1 MCKQKLSVFSATE
14 EKDLNDTEQNFLVHS
29 TDSTSND
36 RYTQII
42 YLKEIDIFQF
52 MPEKNI
58 KMTLLQL
65 LDMNLI
71 FHYTGNKRS
80 ILQY

>member
-42 YLKEIDIFQF
+42 YLKENRYFSIHAR
-52 MPEKNI
+52 EKY
-58 KMTLLQL
+58 KWPC
-65 LDMNLI
+65 
-71 FHYTGNKRS
+71 YS
-80 ILQY
+80 C

>member
-36 RYTQII
+36 SH
-42 YLKEIDIFQF
+42 
-52 MPEKNI
+52 KNSLFEG
-58 KMTLLQL
+58 K
-65 LDMNLI
+65 
-71 FHYTGNKRS
+71 
-80 ILQY
+80 